1 MKNNKILLC
10 GAMLALAAC
19 SSADKYTIQGTWE
32 DGAGQTIYLKT
43 GDDPKQLVVIDS
55 AVVKSDNTFAL
66 KGLAPETM
74 TPAVLVTP
82 EARTELLLYRSGRPI
97 EVKIW
102 NEMRRKLKAGETDS
116 VDVKV
121 QLMKLVDP
129 DPETAVFLTGRD
141 LESGNA
147 FISLGG
153 MFMLM
158 EAQQKGLS
166 LDSVFNVKTQMEDAF
181 EQSMEKFLDST
192 GNFRS
197 STFFIRDFVLKTRSF
212 TEAQRWYDSLTPAVK
227 ESAEGKMLLNDI
239 ELNSKFNVGGTPDD
253 FTLPTPDGDSLSL
266 YSLRGNVVLLDFW
279 ASWCAPCLAEAPNV
293 KKIYEK
299 YHDKG
304 LEVLG
309 VSLDKEGDYDKWVD
323 AIKKHGL
330 NWKHV
335 SSLKGWDCPVAKQFN
350 VTAIPRMYILDRDGK
365 IIAQDLRGEELAKKM
380 DEIFADAQ

>member
-1 MKNNKILLC
+1 
-10 GAMLALAAC
+10 MLALAAC

-32 DGAGQTIYLKT
+32 DGAGQTVYLKT
-43 GDDPKQLVVIDS
+43 GDDPKQLVAIDS

-121 QLMKLVDP
+121 QLMKLVNP
-129 DPETAVFLTGRD
+129 DPETSVFLTGRD
-141 LESGNA
+141 MASGHA

-166 LDSVFNVKTQMEDAF
+166 LDSVFKVKTQMEEAF
-181 EQSMEKFLDST
+181 EQSLEKFLDST

-197 STFFIRDFVLKTRSF
+197 STFFIRDFVLKARSF

>member
-19 SSADKYTIQGTWE
+19 SSADKFTIRGTWE
-32 DGAGQTIYLKT
+32 DGAGQTVYLKT
-43 GDDPKQLVVIDS
+43 GDDPKQLVTIDS
-55 AVVKSDNTFAL
+55 AVVKPDNSFTI
-66 KGLAPETM
+66 KCEAPAEM

-82 EARTELLLYRSGRPI
+82 ESRTELLLYRSGRPLD
-97 EVKIW
+97 VKIW
-102 NEMRRKLKAGETDS
+102 SEMRRKLKPGQTDS

-121 QLMKLVDP
+121 QHMKLVDP
-129 DPETAVFLTGRD
+129 DPETAVYLAGRD
-141 LESGNA
+141 MASGHA
-147 FISLGG
+147 FLSLGG

-158 EAQQKGLS
+158 DAQQKGLS
-166 LDSVFNVKTQMEDAF
+166 LDSVFNVKKQMEDAF
-181 EQSMEKFLDST
+181 EQSLEKFLDST
-192 GNFRS
+192 KSFRS
-197 STFFIRDFVLKTRSF
+197 STFFIRDFVLKARSF

-227 ESAEGKMLLNDI
+227 ESLEGKMLHDDI
-239 ELNSKFNVGGTPDD
+239 EQNSKFNVGGTPDD
-253 FTLPTPDGDSLSL
+253 FTLPTPDGSTLSL
-266 YSLRGNVVLLDFW
+266 YSLRGHIVLLDFW
-279 ASWCAPCLAEAPNV
+279 ASWCGPCLAEAPNV
-293 KKIYEK
+293 KKIYDK

-309 VSLDKEGDYDKWVD
+309 VSLDNEGDHDKWVA
-323 AIKKHGL
+323 AIEKHGL

-350 VTAIPRMYILDRDGK
+350 VTGIPRMYILDRDGK

>member
-1 MKNNKILLC
+1 
-10 GAMLALAAC
+10 MLALAAC

-43 GDDPKQLVVIDS
+43 GDDPKQLAIIDS

-121 QLMKLVDP
+121 QLMKLVNP
-129 DPETAVFLTGRD
+129 DPETSVFLTGRD
-141 LESGNA
+141 MASGHA

-166 LDSVFNVKTQMEDAF
+166 LDSVFKVKTQMEEAF
-181 EQSMEKFLDST
+181 EQSLEKFLDST

-197 STFFIRDFVLKTRSF
+197 STFFIRDFVLKARSF

-227 ESAEGKMLLNDI
+227 ESAEGKMLLKDI

>member
-1 MKNNKILLC
+1 
-10 GAMLALAAC
+10 
-19 SSADKYTIQGTWE
+19 
-32 DGAGQTIYLKT
+32 
-43 GDDPKQLVVIDS
+43 
-55 AVVKSDNTFAL
+55 
-66 KGLAPETM
+66 
-74 TPAVLVTP
+74 
-82 EARTELLLYRSGRPI
+82 
-97 EVKIW
+97 
-102 NEMRRKLKAGETDS
+102 
-116 VDVKV
+116 
-121 QLMKLVDP
+121 
-129 DPETAVFLTGRD
+129 
-141 LESGNA
+141 
-147 FISLGG
+147 

-158 EAQQKGLS
+158 NAQQKGLS

-350 VTAIPRMYILDRDGK
+350 VTAIPRMYILDRNGK

>member
-1 MKNNKILLC
+1 
-10 GAMLALAAC
+10 MLALAAC

-43 GDDPKQLVVIDS
+43 GDDPKQLAIIDS

-97 EVKIW
+97 KVKIW

-121 QLMKLVDP
+121 QLMKLVNP
-129 DPETAVFLTGRD
+129 DPETSVFLTGRD
-141 LESGNA
+141 MASGHA

-166 LDSVFNVKTQMEDAF
+166 LDSVFKVKTQMEEAF
-181 EQSMEKFLDST
+181 EQSLEKFLDST

-197 STFFIRDFVLKTRSF
+197 STFFIRDFVLKARSF

-227 ESAEGKMLLNDI
+227 ESAEGKMLLKDI